1 MDHTQYK
8 EQLSA
13 LLDGELGDAARAD
26 VTAHLAECEACQAY
40 FAELAALRDAL
51 NEPDGIEIPVGFAD
65 GVLARLH
72 SEGKPVNKRRAWRG
86 LTALAACAAVAA
98 LAINTLPRAGS
109 AGSKPAPAEGGG
121 SMPAAV
127 QTTPAE
133 TSAMSADTSAEAA
146 EENWME
152 SKMLFMTSGAA
163 EAPAEAAEE
172 LIHDTGIA
180 AEYGTAEPDVTLTLS
195 GEGAAAWL
203 AENAEP
209 LGEGRWR
216 VSVEAVNTLPDTLSL
231 TGLQEPVD
239 GRLIVTLETPEE
251 P

>member
-13 LLDGELGDAARAD
+13 LLDDELGDAARAD

-51 NEPDGIEIPVGFAD
+51 NEPDGVEIPANFAD

-72 SEGKPVNKRRAWRG
+72 SGEKPVNKRRAWRG
-86 LTALAACAAVAA
+86 LTALAACVAAVV

-121 SMPAAV
+121 SMPAAA
-127 QTTPAE
+127 QAMPADVSTE
-133 TSAMSADTSAEAA
+133 TAA
-146 EENWME
+146 ENWME
-152 SKMLFMTSGAA
+152 SKMLFMTSGAD
-163 EAPAEAAEE
+163 EAPAEAAAEE
-172 LIHDTGIA
+172 LSRDTGIA
-180 AEYGTAEPDVTLTLS
+180 AEYGATEPDAALTLS
-195 GEGAAAWL
+195 GEGAAVWL

-216 VSVEAVNTLPDTLSL
+216 VSVEAVRVLPDTLSL

-239 GRLIVTLETPEE
+239 GALIVTLETPEE